1 MQKQKRSKPLSRKGS
16 GVRRTFKFRAWG
28 GQMKGDR
35 HNFFTLIK
43 LYAIEV
49 FSVGTLLVI
58 LYAGFEHE
66 IIPLLWK

>member
-1 MQKQKRSKPLSRKGS
+1 MEQQKRLKPLSRKGA
-16 GVRRTFKFRAWG
+16 KFRGRG
-28 GQMKGDR
+28 GQMKDDR

-58 LYAGFEHE
+58 LYAGFKHE

>member
-1 MQKQKRSKPLSRKGS
+1 MRGR
-16 GVRRTFKFRAWG
+16 
-28 GQMKGDR
+28 QMKGDR

-49 FSVGTLLVI
+49 FSVGTLLVV
-58 LYAGFEHE
+58 LYAGFRHE

>member
-1 MQKQKRSKPLSRKGS
+1 
-16 GVRRTFKFRAWG
+16 
-28 GQMKGDR
+28 MKGDR

-58 LYAGFEHE
+58 LYAGFKHE
-66 IIPLLWK
+66 IIPLLRK

>member
-1 MQKQKRSKPLSRKGS
+1 MRKRKTPKSLSRTRSKFFARG
-16 GVRRTFKFRAWG
+16 RR
-28 GQMKGDR
+28 MKGDR

-58 LYAGFEHE
+58 LYAGFKHE
-66 IIPLLWK
+66 IIPLLRK